1 MFLLPSPFRVI
12 LFVFLLL
19 LKEGNGYRTKGTVDT
34 MKSWNFID
42 RFCFIPH
49 NYESTPGESI
59 TLSEASK
66 YGLFQYSF
74 KFPDS
79 LDLRMLIYYK
89 KEGYDSW
96 DEGWER
102 VYVDEEEYPEKA
114 LSCSE
119 RHYYATAKFRLRAQ
133 KNSNLIETQSSKNR
147 VVSGFAYFKS
157 ISPKYFF
164 VAVTNCNPSCT
175 CDPTR
180 PEVPCNWN
188 ATNGIT
194 FCDGPSIFDYEFSFT
209 NGLKLEYKHFGY
221 DEIGCLAIAWIFMIF
236 YVMLV
241 FLVNVTVKNNL
252 KRIDKYHITVK
263 IVVWSVWVSFVSSV
277 LRLYHYM
284 LYSGDG
290 VGNEGARIMSSVL
303 GSLAEI
309 LLVMHLILIAKGWT
323 IVRRKISAGGRVKIA
338 AFITVYAVLH
348 VTTTIFGE
356 VFMDKG
362 KIVFVYETPPGI
374 VLQYT
379 RLFAALWFARSIN
392 TTMTQFPNNKR
403 RFYRK
408 YAVIFGL
415 WFAWMVLNT
424 WISMSIPDYL
434 RFKFSMAF
442 ELCCTFTA
450 HFILTVMYNPAF
462 SAASSFP
469 FHSNASH
476 EVMTGRWNSDVFKKE
491 INRPGIRSPTKRRE
505 ARNDVFRDDK
515 NGAGWSAPQ
524 PTSPSQFADAPGATP
539 VKSIPILQQQQTSTA
554 VTTTLKLSPAPKP
567 TNQYAFSTVAEATGY
582 VRDAS
587 DDVSGLLHQLITHL
601 DTLDD
606 AMDDWDD
613 DVGEEMGEVYDDLG
627 REERPWESR
636 RGDERGR
643 HS

>member
-209 NGLKLEYKHFGY
+209 N
-221 DEIGCLAIAWIFMIF
+221 
-236 YVMLV
+236 
-241 FLVNVTVKNNL
+241 
-252 KRIDKYHITVK
+252 
-263 IVVWSVWVSFVSSV
+263 
-277 LRLYHYM
+277 
-284 LYSGDG
+284 GDG